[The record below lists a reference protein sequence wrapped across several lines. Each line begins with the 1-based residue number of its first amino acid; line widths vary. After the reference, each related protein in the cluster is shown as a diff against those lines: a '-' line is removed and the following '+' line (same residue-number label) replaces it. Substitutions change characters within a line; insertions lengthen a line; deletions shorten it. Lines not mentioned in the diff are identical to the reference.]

1 MAMNHVVRTSSP
13 RKTGEPTLWHAIF
26 DDGSPSDPVDL
37 DTLKRWAS
45 EGTLTATTKIS
56 TDKHTW
62 MQASHLPELEMDWL
76 VLVSPEAVMGPFVF
90 AALEVLRASGHIPQE
105 AQVFRRQ
112 TAPTA
117 GSQGMQLV
125 QRALAAE
132 THRREAES
140 ESQRLRTNLEAKDL
154 EFEAERQQFAAE
166 ASRLRADLLRK
177 DSEIASLKSESV
189 QISAS
194 MQDRQELEARLV
206 DAERDAARMSEDIEG
221 LQRTAE
227 TLRSERDLAVEQARQ
242 AQSVHAEKAE
252 EALRTLEVVQEV
264 TEQRNHRLA
273 AIARELQTLA
283 AEPLPEAAPS
293 FSPEISEVRPAP
305 SAERIPEDS
314 PQERTAG
321 KAAPASAEVRRIAPH
336 QTSKSNVVIPEVVM
350 DTDPA
355 ENRAAPVSSQT
366 PPPVRA
372 ASTVNSKKLAE
383 LEAQAQ
389 QELARLKSGKGDA
402 PFWNR
407 RKQHGNPLNT

>member
-1 MAMNHVVRTSSP
+1 
-13 RKTGEPTLWHAIF
+13 
-26 DDGSPSDPVDL
+26 
-37 DTLKRWAS
+37 
-45 EGTLTATTKIS
+45 
-56 TDKHTW
+56 
-62 MQASHLPELEMDWL
+62 
-76 VLVSPEAVMGPFVF
+76 MGPFVF

-125 QRALAAE
+125 QRAMAAE

-140 ESQRLRTNLEAKDL
+140 ESQRLRTNLEARDL

-194 MQDRQELEARLV
+194 MEDRQELEARLV
-206 DAERDAARMSEDIEG
+206 DAEREAAKMCEDIEG
-221 LQRTAE
+221 LQHTVEA
-227 TLRSERDLAVEQARQ
+227 LCSERDLAIDRAEK
-242 AQSVHAEKAE
+242 AQSVHAGKTE
-252 EALRTLEVVQEV
+252 EALRALEDVREISA
-264 TEQRNHRLA
+264 QRNLRLGM
-273 AIARELQTLA
+273 IARELHALA
-283 AEPLPEAAPS
+283 GEPQVEVPPAFTPETSGPH
-293 FSPEISEVRPAP
+293 PAP
-305 SAERIPEDS
+305 SAESKPEGR
-314 PQERTAG
+314 PQERAAS
-321 KAAPASAEVRRIAPH
+321 KASPPCADVRRIPPH
-336 QTSKSNVVIPEVVM
+336 PATKSDVVIPEVIVESGSEEKR
-350 DTDPA
+350 TAPA
-355 ENRAAPVSSQT
+355 SSQT

-372 ASTVNSKKLAE
+372 ASTVNAKKLAE

-389 QELARLKSGKGDA
+389 MELARLKSGKGEA